1 MNTDNLHE
9 LINRYEASL
18 NMIYGTPEHDEL
30 FKWRA
35 MATWRR
41 EWFKPD
47 NAYANFGERFTAA
60 KRDFS
65 LFMDNSRMHP
75 SSGVIKLWEKEPET
89 VEHLFSDV
97 LFAAANGNIA
107 TVQDHMDT
115 FLDDYEGL
123 RQKYFPGNWSYK
135 QDRHSASVF
144 LAMNDPDFNFVFK
157 SSEASTMAKYID
169 FGLDIGAGSY
179 FKLQNYYQLC
189 EVIIAALREHETLL
203 DQHFSRLDDR
213 CYQDHSLHLLSFDL
227 MYCSRT
233 YRFYHDL
240 PIPVRKNHT
249 KKASSAAKA
258 AIHNAQKEEERRTK
272 IEIIKK
278 QLEELESISDG
289 CEDISLIGVQVSS
302 PQYGIG
308 TVVGQEVNK
317 IEVQFTKVK
326 KTFIISKKFPSRP
339 RFEDD
344 ETIVE
349 AFNEYGERMD
359 KINSLKR
366 ELERLDV

>member
-18 NMIYGTPEHDEL
+18 DMIYGMEHDEL

-41 EWFKPD
+41 EWLKPD
-47 NAYANFGERFTAA
+47 NAFASFAERFTAA

-65 LFMDNSRMHP
+65 LFIDNSRMHP

-97 LFAAANGNIA
+97 LFAEVDDDIVA
-107 TVQDHMDT
+107 VQDHMDT

-123 RQKYFPGNWSYK
+123 RQKYYPGNWSYK

-144 LAMNDPDFNFVFK
+144 LAMHDPALNFVFK

-169 FGLDIGAGSY
+169 FGLEIGAGSS
-179 FKLQNYYQLC
+179 FKLPNYYQLC
-189 EVIIAALREHETLL
+189 EVIITALKEHKTLL

-213 CYQDHSLHLLSFDL
+213 CYQDQSLHLLAFDL

-233 YRFYHDL
+233 YRFFHDL
-240 PIPVRKNHT
+240 PVPVRQRL
-249 KKASSAAKA
+249 KKKLSVADKTALE
-258 AIHNAQKEEERRTK
+258 NAQKEEERRAK
-272 IEIIKK
+272 IEIIEKE
-278 QLEELESISDG
+278 LDELESVSDG

-308 TVVGQEVNK
+308 TVIEQEVNQ
-317 IEVQFTKVK
+317 IEVQFSELK
-326 KTFIISKKFPSRP
+326 KTFVLSKKYPSRP

-349 AFNEYGERMD
+349 AFTAYGERMD
-359 KINSLKR
+359 RITSLKR
-366 ELERLDV
+366 QLEKLYV